1 MKNRKEKLEYLFD
14 VIGEIDDKLLNEAL
28 EYKPARKR
36 QYNLGLIAACLAVF
50 VAVAIVFGGG
60 KGGKFFILNE
70 NLATVNAVEPAD
82 YVEQGRFSATAF
94 ACDEHQT
101 RSRERDRN
109 AV

>member
-50 VAVAIVFGGG
+50 VAIVLYECWMTSGSDQDS
-60 KGGKFFILNE
+60 K
-70 NLATVNAVEPAD
+70 
-82 YVEQGRFSATAF
+82 R
-94 ACDEHQT
+94 
-101 RSRERDRN
+101 
-109 AV
+109 